1 MIQSNRLCGLR
12 ALASA
17 WCRSIALAIAVTSI
31 ASPALAQTYP
41 SRPITLIVPVN
52 PGGPNDVVA
61 RLVAAQLSKLLG
73 QSVVVEN
80 RPGASQ
86 KIGIRSMLNAPKDG
100 YTISVVSP
108 ASMTINPL
116 LDRAVGYDPLKD
128 FTFLTE
134 AVSLYYVLVVNPSL
148 PVKSLQELVVYGNTK
163 PDKLAY
169 GTGGSGTL
177 IHFATQQVLQKLGV
191 TALPVHYKG
200 DGPALMDLLSGQIQ
214 LMLAGTG
221 VAQPYIDS
229 GRLFPLAT
237 SGPERLPEMAN
248 VPTYRQTGIKAL
260 ENFTTQSWVGFIAAA
275 GIPAEAARKLH
286 DTLAMALRLPEL
298 RKSLEAAG
306 FQVVGSTP
314 NEFAAM
320 VRSAL
325 EENRRV
331 IESGAIKAE

>member
-1 MIQSNRLCGLR
+1 MIQSKNLCGLR
-12 ALASA
+12 AFASA
-17 WCRSIALAIAVTSI
+17 LCWSVALATGITSI
-31 ASPALAQTYP
+31 GSPAFAQSYP
-41 SRPITLIVPVN
+41 SRPITMIVPVN
-52 PGGPNDVVA
+52 PGGPNDAVA
-61 RLVAAQLSKLLG
+61 RLVAVQLSKLLG

-100 YTISVVSP
+100 YTIAVVSP

-148 PVKSLQELVVYGNTK
+148 PVKSMQELIAYGKAN

-200 DGPALMDLLSGQIQ
+200 DGPALMDLLSGQVQ

-221 VAQPYIDS
+221 VAKPYIDS
-229 GRLFPLAT
+229 GRLIPLAT
-237 SGPERLPEMAN
+237 SGPERLAELAN

-275 GIPAEAARKLH
+275 GIPPESARKLH
-286 DTLAMALRLPEL
+286 DALAKVLRVPDL
-298 RKSLEAAG
+298 RKSLETAG

-314 NEFAAM
+314 KEFAAM
-320 VRSAL
+320 VRTAI
-325 EENRRV
+325 EENRKV
-331 IESGAIKAE
+331 IESGAIKVD